1 MGQLLFGHHPGD
13 LELLDAV
20 GLPKAPES
28 MGCLPPLEAH
38 APQKHREAAIAH
50 HPQFSIA
57 AVVGGV
63 KDQIGVASDRPLQVE

>member
-1 MGQLLFGHHPGD
+1 MGQLLFSDHPGD

-20 GLPKAPES
+20 GLPEAPEA

-50 HPQFSIA
+50 HPKLAAA

-63 KDQIGVASDRPLQVE
+63 KDQIGVAGDRPLHVE